1 MAGHTAVLLRDRFEK
16 LQWLSP
22 NPSDGSSYDLTRSAA
37 RRSQRSISMS
47 SPPERCG
54 VDSPMHASTGA
65 SAAPHWRRPG
75 RCDLAGRAQTEMVR
89 SGSRQPRSDGY
100 RARPAATHLALRI
113 ADLRLLVLAG
123 FWTLTAIASSA
134 SADGV
139 DASPTGLQSNMT
151 FDVYSPLSRSA
162 EMLRRLATPFDALR
176 VMQAAGRTGKPLR
189 EQAIELAD
197 EHFAAFVPP
206 HSPPQGYALLV
217 FVSPWDEGA
226 VPIDWT
232 IPLDRHGMIL
242 VTAAKSGNSASV
254 LGRREPLALLAAQN
268 IMSRYPVDAG
278 RVYVGGFSGGS
289 RVAERL
295 AVGYPDVFHGAL
307 LIAGSDPIGDAHL
320 PLPTAPLLALLQ
332 ESTRLVFATG
342 EHDEYHQAQDAHSR
356 SSLAEWCV
364 FDSAAET
371 IALHE
376 PRTAGC
382 SRPRPAA
389 RCAGAA
395 QAARPTPARR
405 LPGAHRQ
412 APRRGAHERGGSDCL
427 RSDRCGEAILGQD
440 RRALRRSGRA
450 AKHRVGEPLVARSL
464 RRAA

>member
-1 MAGHTAVLLRDRFEK
+1 M
-16 LQWLSP
+16 
-22 NPSDGSSYDLTRSAA
+22 
-37 RRSQRSISMS
+37 
-47 SPPERCG
+47 
-54 VDSPMHASTGA
+54 
-65 SAAPHWRRPG
+65 
-75 RCDLAGRAQTEMVR
+75 
-89 SGSRQPRSDGY
+89 
-100 RARPAATHLALRI
+100 
-113 ADLRLLVLAG
+113 LAG

-176 VMQAAGRTGKPLR
+176 VMQAAGQTGKPLR
-189 EQAIELAD
+189 EQGIELAD

-364 FDSAAET
+364 FDSASET
-371 IALHE
+371 IPFMSHELPDASRLDRLLDALVRHKPPD
-376 PRTAGC
+376 PRRLADCRARIDRRLDAELKSAEEAIASGQIG
-382 SRPRPAA
+382 AA
-389 RCAGAA
+389 RRSLDKID
-395 QAARPTPARR
+395 ARYGGLA
-405 LPGAHRQ
+405 
-412 APRRGAHERGGSDCL
+412 APRSIELASAWLH
-427 RSDRCGEAILGQD
+427 
-440 RRALRRSGRA
+440 
-450 AKHRVGEPLVARSL
+450 VP
-464 RRAA
+464 